1 MGTSTMARRRR
12 KDKKHQQKKANELIF
27 KLSQLENSLHKQY
40 AAKMNPSENTENNDK
55 NETEVV
61 D

>member
-1 MGTSTMARRRR
+1 MARRRR
-12 KDKKHQQKKANELIF
+12 KDKKRQQKKANELIF

-40 AAKMNPSENTENNDK
+40 EAKTNPSENTENNNK